1 MNALERL
8 RVKRDLRVF
17 VTAGAQGIGKVIA
30 LAFLDAGAR
39 VVVTDIDQHKLDD
52 LARAYPAITC
62 FVADAAS
69 ADQLAQVEKFVEEEF
84 GGLDVLVNNAGIA
97 GDTAPVDDIGTESWD
112 ETISVNLSGMFY
124 TSKRFA
130 RYLRASHGMMINMAS
145 VAGRLG
151 FGLRSPY
158 AASKWGVV
166 GFTKSL
172 AVELGPEGV
181 RVNAILPGIVEGP
194 RIDRVINARARARG
208 ITYDQMRDEL
218 LSHVSLRQ
226 MVTADDIAS
235 MCLFLATPGGAKIT
249 GQALSVCGNVEVL

>member
-1 MNALERL
+1 MNALDRL

-39 VVVTDIDQHKLDD
+39 VVVTDIDRDRLDD
-52 LARAYPAITC
+52 LARTYPAITC

-69 ADQLAQVEKFVEEEF
+69 ADQLAQVDKFIEEEF